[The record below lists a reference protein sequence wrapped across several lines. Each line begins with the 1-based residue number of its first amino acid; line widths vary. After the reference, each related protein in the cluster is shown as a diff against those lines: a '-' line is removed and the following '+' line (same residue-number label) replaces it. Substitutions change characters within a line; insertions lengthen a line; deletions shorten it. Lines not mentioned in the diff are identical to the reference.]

1 MARPNLSYLKNL
13 ILFLFGLPLGMLT
26 GLTAIAG
33 SVFAVPAVRS
43 LLGLRPA
50 RAVGV
55 GLAVT
60 FFAAFASLLSY
71 AQHGFVL
78 GWLAL
83 LLAVCQVV
91 GAAWG
96 GRMAARL
103 PVLDRLPWLWGAL
116 VVAGGLGMLAQGMGQ
131 FGSHVPWHADFA
143 HRPWLYPEAALI
155 AVAVGVVS
163 RVLGLG
169 GVLMVPA
176 AIYGLGMPPHAAQGT
191 ALVVLALASLPGTL
205 IHARRGDVE
214 PQAAT
219 WLSAGAVFGGL
230 SGALWAVTTLTDR
243 GAVLLFGLM
252 LVISGLML
260 LWRKEVVVDP
270 SNSEVKQTAENLE
283 SPTVS
288 DLSPVSPR
296 VAPEPPQK
304 STSQTA
310 PEASEPLPAHV
321 SEDNEDIPKTIPVK
335 AEPAAI
341 SRVVLSQQ
349 PTAKD
354 VLEQKLRKLEEGIAS
369 KTLEPEERPLPA
381 IEDTEAQPKKDAG
394 SSLTRETN
402 AETTD
407 GKP

>member
-60 FFAAFASLLSY
+60 FFAAFACILSY

-83 LLAVCQVV
+83 FLAVCQVV

-96 GRMAARL
+96 ERLAARL
-103 PVLDRLPWLWGAL
+103 PILDRLPWLWGAL
-116 VVAGGLGMLAQGMGQ
+116 VIAGGLGMLAQGLGQ
-131 FGSHVPWHADFA
+131 FGRAVPWHANFA
-143 HRPWLYPEAALI
+143 LHPWFYPEAALL
-155 AVAVGVVS
+155 AVAIGLVS
-163 RVLGLG
+163 RIIGLG

-191 ALVVLALASLPGTL
+191 ALVVLALASLPGML
-205 IHARRGDVE
+205 IYARRGDVE

-243 GAVLLFGLM
+243 GALLLFGLM
-252 LVISGLML
+252 LLISGLMQT
-260 LWRKEVVVDP
+260 WRRDAA
-270 SNSEVKQTAENLE
+270 S
-283 SPTVS
+283 SP
-288 DLSPVSPR
+288 
-296 VAPEPPQK
+296 
-304 STSQTA
+304 
-310 PEASEPLPAHV
+310 PA
-321 SEDNEDIPKTIPVK
+321 
-335 AEPAAI
+335 
-341 SRVVLSQQ
+341 
-349 PTAKD
+349 
-354 VLEQKLRKLEEGIAS
+354 
-369 KTLEPEERPLPA
+369 
-381 IEDTEAQPKKDAG
+381 
-394 SSLTRETN
+394 
-402 AETTD
+402 
-407 GKP
+407 

>member
-1 MARPNLSYLKNL
+1 MARPNLSYLKNV
-13 ILFLFGLPLGMLT
+13 ILFLFGLPLGLLT

-60 FFAAFASLLSY
+60 FFAALASILSY

-83 LLAVCQVV
+83 LLAVCQVF

-96 GRMAARL
+96 ERLAARL
-103 PVLDRLPWLWGAL
+103 PILDRLPWLWGTL
-116 VVAGGLGMLAQGMGQ
+116 VTLGGLGMLAQGNGLL
-131 FGSHVPWHADFA
+131 GAHVPWAPAFA

-155 AVAVGVVS
+155 AVAVGLVS
-163 RVLGLG
+163 RIFGLG

-176 AIYGLGMPPHAAQGT
+176 AVYGLGMPPHAAQGT
-191 ALVVLALASLPGTL
+191 ALVVLALASLPGML

-252 LVISGLML
+252 LLISGLML
-260 LWRKEVVVDP
+260 LWRRD
-270 SNSEVKQTAENLE
+270 A
-283 SPTVS
+283 PT
-288 DLSPVSPR
+288 P
-296 VAPEPPQK
+296 
-304 STSQTA
+304 
-310 PEASEPLPAHV
+310 
-321 SEDNEDIPKTIPVK
+321 
-335 AEPAAI
+335 PAA
-341 SRVVLSQQ
+341 
-349 PTAKD
+349 
-354 VLEQKLRKLEEGIAS
+354 
-369 KTLEPEERPLPA
+369 
-381 IEDTEAQPKKDAG
+381 
-394 SSLTRETN
+394 
-402 AETTD
+402 
-407 GKP
+407 